1 MKRLIS
7 LLFTL
12 ILFGN
17 LNAQKLRYDT
27 KNNEGERHI
36 GLEFLKQKV
45 GKKQY
50 YFSLK
55 IVNFNNQ
62 DNYFLIIKSYA
73 PTPDNSQLLIK
84 MKNDDVIIL
93 YTNTI
98 DREKFSNTYNIPISS
113 GYNTLNVLYNEH
125 STLSTAIYPIS
136 REDIL
141 KIIKYGITKIR
152 IPTEDKHIYNER
164 VWINN
169 KLGIH
174 IHNSYLKSIQLLNK
188 SNENI
193 KSFDKDS
200 F

>member
-1 MKRLIS
+1 MKRLTS

-12 ILFGN
+12 LLFGN

-62 DNYFLIIKSYA
+62 DKYFLIINSYA

-84 MKNDDVIIL
+84 MKNGDVLIL

-98 DREKFSNTYNIPISS
+98 DREKFSNTYNIPIST

-164 VWINN
+164 V
-169 KLGIH
+169 
-174 IHNSYLKSIQLLNK
+174 
-188 SNENI
+188 
-193 KSFDKDS
+193 
-200 F
+200 